1 VRAIAP
7 KPEATAVAG
16 AKATKRRRRL
26 RTAAPVPAA
35 TATATMRTDEH
46 EIADDPWLW
55 SHEHGAENVKSGL
68 ARHLQQ
74 GKYLDRDES
83 RAWRASESVTG

>member
-1 VRAIAP
+1 
-7 KPEATAVAG
+7 
-16 AKATKRRRRL
+16 
-26 RTAAPVPAA
+26 
-35 TATATMRTDEH
+35 MRTDEH

-83 RAWRASESVTG
+83 RAWPASESVTG